1 VKKIKVGR
9 VKHVSSTAP
18 VPLPKQVVEEKVP
31 EIAVSM
37 TPAPKPANGRVVLP
51 ANCTIHG
58 ARALQSHLLEQLE
71 LPGPCE
77 IDGGSVQQVDTAG
90 VQLVLA
96 FALDCLERSLPYVW
110 KSRSKALEEAIRVL
124 NVGALLEYPA

>member
-18 VPLPKQVVEEKVP
+18 GPLPKQEVEEKVP

-37 TPAPKPANGRVVLP
+37 SPAPQPANGRVVLP

-58 ARALQSHLLEQLE
+58 ARALQSHLLEQLD

-77 IDGGSVQQVDTAG
+77 IDGGGVQQVDTAG

-110 KSRSKALEEAIRVL
+110 KSRSPALEEAIRVL
-124 NVGALLEYPA
+124 NVGALLEYPG

>member
-1 VKKIKVGR
+1 LKKIATRR
-9 VKHVSSTAP
+9 VKHVSST
-18 VPLPKQVVEEKVP
+18 VPASLPKQEVEEKVP
-31 EIAVSM
+31 ESM
-37 TPAPKPANGRVVLP
+37 MSSAPKPANGRVVLP

-58 ARALQSHLLEQLE
+58 ARALQAHLLEQLQ

-77 IDGGSVQQVDTAG
+77 IDGGAVQQVDTAG

-96 FALDCLERSLPYVW
+96 FALDCLERSLQYTW
-110 KSRSKALEEAIRVL
+110 KARSPALEDAIRVL

>member
-1 VKKIKVGR
+1 MKKLKSRR
-9 VKHVSSTAP
+9 VKHVSSTTAVC
-18 VPLPKQVVEEKVP
+18 VPTQEVEEKVP
-31 EIAVSM
+31 EIAVPMS
-37 TPAPKPANGRVVLP
+37 PAPKPPNGRVVLP

-58 ARALQSHLLEQLE
+58 ARALQAHLLEQLE

-96 FALDCLERSLPYVW
+96 FALDCLERNLQYTW
-110 KSRSKALEEAIRVL
+110 KSRSPALEEAIRVL